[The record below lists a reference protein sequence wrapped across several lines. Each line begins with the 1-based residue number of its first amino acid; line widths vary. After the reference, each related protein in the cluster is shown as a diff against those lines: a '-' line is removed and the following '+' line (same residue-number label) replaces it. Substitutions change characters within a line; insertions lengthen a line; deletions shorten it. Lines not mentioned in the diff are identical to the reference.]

1 MFLTVELTDLN
12 DCYKILSQ
20 KETKKDNS
28 LNNNN
33 NDNNNSLKNIR
44 KPKVKD
50 LMENGTFDIESS
62 DDEVATCGH
71 HENTFTPPQ
80 NIKAGI
86 CGKRIDFIFFKAKEK
101 LNYFENRTNIK
112 YNDLKCKDSTGN
124 GNNLRNVTCLQCVP
138 EKVTIVAKD
147 VSGLSFS
154 DHQPVVV
161 KLLLSSKSDDIF
173 ASENVSN
180 FDASPEQ
187 DDNLDDIK
195 CSVSKLE
202 MKRKRQSIDEWS
214 QPLCE
219 RWKNSQLI
227 QEIECLL
234 SSYIDK
240 FKPSFKYDFIVSTLI
255 LMIFAILLGILNY
268 YYTIP
273 LTFTEIFLMIV
284 IVTILTGMGLL
295 LKFITNRTEI
305 NAVKAIL
312 NDFHKRDIG
321 RFE

>member
-1 MFLTVELTDLN
+1 MTDLN

-20 KETKKDNS
+20 KESKKDNS

-44 KPKVKD
+44 KPKLKEI
-50 LMENGTFDIESS
+50 LENGIESS

-71 HENTFTPPQ
+71 RENTFTPPQ

-101 LNYFENRTNIK
+101 LNYFENRTNAK
-112 YNDLKCKDSTGN
+112 YSDLMKCNESAGN
-124 GNNLRNVTCLQCVP
+124 LKNATCLQCVP
-138 EKVTIVAKD
+138 EKVTVVAKD

-161 KLLLSSKSDDIF
+161 KLLLSSKGGNDF
-173 ASENVSN
+173 FTNENVPN
-180 FDASPEQ
+180 FDALPDQ
-187 DDNLDDIK
+187 DENLDDIK
-195 CSVSKLE
+195 CAVPKME
-202 MKRKRQSIDEWS
+202 MKRKRQNMDEWS
-214 QPLCE
+214 QPLCD

-240 FKPSFKYDFIVSTLI
+240 FKPSFKYDFIIGTLI
-255 LMIFAILLGILNY
+255 LMICAIVLSIL

-273 LTFTEIFLMIV
+273 LTLMEIFLMIV
-284 IVTILTGMGLL
+284 MVTILTGIGLL